1 MDLGNGFGFICFV
14 KGFMLYHYTS
24 LKSFKSILKN
34 KCLWLVSSLEMSDK
48 TDRLYGNLFGLVSLL
63 KSDSEDAKLLR
74 SRLEINDMLDVN
86 VDTLNVNFYSASFCK
101 RQTNKYL
108 WENYA
113 SNYCGVCFEFN
124 EDYFFE
130 RKNKLIKEKYRPLD
144 EFDLPDDPII
154 IENRQ
159 VQYGNPITFF
169 NKVLTDMKKFCICDD
184 DIKNEGYSNN
194 LHFKNWLELILI
206 VFAGIIKSDS
216 FNREEEIR
224 LLYQDRY
231 NDEFIREHI
240 SYSLSKYCY
249 ADILDSLGVSNKIDF
264 PKKHIEL
271 KLDRIFDS
279 NLISAVFVSPDFD
292 STCELK
298 EALDNAG
305 LVETKIKRIKRNEMY

>member
-1 MDLGNGFGFICFV
+1 
-14 KGFMLYHYTS
+14 
-24 LKSFKSILKN
+24 
-34 KCLWLVSSLEMSDK
+34 
-48 TDRLYGNLFGLVSLL
+48 
-63 KSDSEDAKLLR
+63 
-74 SRLEINDMLDVN
+74 
-86 VDTLNVNFYSASFCK
+86 
-101 RQTNKYL
+101 
-108 WENYA
+108 
-113 SNYCGVCFEFN
+113 
-124 EDYFFE
+124 
-130 RKNKLIKEKYRPLD
+130 
-144 EFDLPDDPII
+144 
-154 IENRQ
+154 
-159 VQYGNPITFF
+159 
-169 NKVLTDMKKFCICDD
+169 MKKFCICDD

-224 LLYQDRY
+224 LLYQGRY